1 MFYKT
6 YNVIIYVQE
15 VWMVM
20 KKSFL
25 GMIML
30 VFLGAGAFAQASDV
44 PFVYDKAKVQP
55 GTVSFY
61 RVTDM
66 DKGQGFDFIVYQGDE
81 KTFYSFGDF
90 SKIGP
95 LVQVGNEKY
104 NTQIFCNDYG
114 MNENPYSYA
123 KMRNSQ
129 TKTEFSVDIQ
139 TKKMSGYMGYINLLK
154 KEAKFTGSVEL
165 LMLPSYEI
173 SGFQMDLVYSMR
185 FLKAGTK
192 EFTVGCYTATK
203 ANQEKV
209 SYLGMEKVKGINC
222 EKWEAVVLD
231 KKGNP
236 KNEKQIFWFDN
247 SDPLYKLVKSESNID
262 GTAFKNSLI
271 ELTQTKKMTKTEWD
285 EFCKAK
291 TEEIRIKL
299 DIPAK

>member
-1 MFYKT
+1 MFT
-6 YNVIIYVQE
+6 VAG
-15 VWMVM
+15 VM
-20 KKSFL
+20 AQ
-25 GMIML
+25 
-30 VFLGAGAFAQASDV
+30 GADI
-44 PFVYDKAKVQP
+44 PFSYDKAKVQP
-55 GTVSFY
+55 GTASFY

-90 SKIGP
+90 SEIGP
-95 LVQVGNEKY
+95 LVQVGNETY

-139 TKKMSGYMGYINLLK
+139 SKKMSGYMGYINLLK

-185 FLKAGTK
+185 FLKPGTK

-209 SYLGMEKVKGINC
+209 SYIGVEKVKGINC
-222 EKWEAVVLD
+222 DKWEAVVVD
-231 KKGNP
+231 KKGNL

-247 SDPLYKLVKSESNID
+247 SDGLYKLIKTESTID
-262 GTAFKNSLI
+262 GTAFKRSLM
-271 ELTQTKKMTKTEWD
+271 ELTQTKQMTKAEWD
-285 EFCKAK
+285 SFCKAK
-291 TEEIRIKL
+291 TEELRIKL

>member
-1 MFYKT
+1 
-6 YNVIIYVQE
+6 
-15 VWMVM
+15 M
-20 KKSFL
+20 KKIVRFL
-25 GMIML
+25 SLIIFTVAGVMAQ
-30 VFLGAGAFAQASDV
+30 GADI
-44 PFVYDKAKVQP
+44 PFSYDKAKVKP
-55 GTVSFY
+55 GTASFY

-90 SKIGP
+90 SEIGP
-95 LVQVGNEKY
+95 LVQVGNETY

-123 KMRNSQ
+123 KIRNSQ
-129 TKTEFSVDIQ
+129 TKTEFSMDIQ
-139 TKKMSGYMGYINLLK
+139 SKKMSGYMGYINLLK

-185 FLKAGTK
+185 LLKPGTT

-209 SYLGMEKVKGINC
+209 SYIGVEKVKGINC
-222 EKWEAVVLD
+222 DKWEAVVVD
-231 KKGNP
+231 KKSNP

-247 SDPLYKLVKSESNID
+247 SDGLYKLIKTESTID
-262 GTAFKNSLI
+262 GTAFKRSLR
-271 ELTQTKKMTKTEWD
+271 ELTQTKQMTKAEWD
-285 EFCKAK
+285 SFCKAK
-291 TEEIRIKL
+291 TEELRIKL